1 MFDRDKWREILDT
14 VRANKLRTF
23 LTGFSVA
30 WGILMLIVL
39 LGSGQGLAQGIQ
51 YQFRDDATNS
61 IWAWAGQTSKPY
73 QGLPP
78 GRQVQM
84 TNRDY
89 DATRGDVEGVEHITG
104 RFFIRGTTRV
114 VYKNETATFDI
125 RAVHPDHQFLE
136 KTIMTTGRFL
146 NEQDI
151 AEYRKVAVIGATVR
165 DQLFKQEDPIGKY
178 IKVNGVAFQ
187 VVGMFTDEG
196 PASEVEK
203 IYLPISTAQR
213 AFNGGERLGQIMFT
227 TGELPVD
234 TTKDMAEEFK
244 EELAERHDFD
254 PTDERAVFVRNAN
267 EFFARFTALMS
278 GIRAFVWVIGIG
290 TLLAGVV
297 GVSNIMM
304 IAVKERTREIGVRK
318 ALGATPFSIMSL
330 ILQESVLITG
340 VAGYVGLVLGV
351 ALLEVLS
358 GGLQGNDFFRD
369 PHVDLGVALGATALL
384 IVAGTVAGFFPA
396 RRAAAVRPIEALRE
410 E

>member
-1 MFDRDKWREILDT
+1 MFDRDKWGEIIDT
-14 VRANKLRTF
+14 VRSNKLRTF

-39 LGSGQGLAQGIQ
+39 LGSGQGLAQGIE

-61 IWAWAGQTSKPY
+61 IWVWAGQTSKPY
-73 QGLPP
+73 RGLPV

-89 DATRGDVEGVEHITG
+89 DETRRGVGGVEHITG

-114 VYKNETATFDI
+114 VYKNETGTFDI
-125 RAVHPDHQFLE
+125 RAVHPDHQHLE
-136 KTIMTTGRFL
+136 KTIMTVGRFL

-165 DQLFKQEDPIGKY
+165 DQLFGKEDPIGKY
-178 IKVNGVAFQ
+178 LKVNGVAFQ
-187 VVGMFTDEG
+187 VVGMFTDDG

-213 AFNGGERLGQIMFT
+213 AFNGGERLGQFMFT
-227 TGELPVD
+227 TGDLPVD
-234 TTKDMAEEFK
+234 TTVGMADEVK
-244 EELAERHDFD
+244 QELAERHDFD

-267 EFFARFTALMS
+267 EFFARFVSMMR
-278 GIRAFVWVIGIG
+278 GIRLFVWVIGIG

-318 ALGATPFSIMSL
+318 AVGATPWSIMSL
-330 ILQESVLITG
+330 ILQESVLITA

-358 GGLQGNDFFRD
+358 GALQSNDFFRN
-369 PHVDLGVALGATALL
+369 PYVDLSVGVGATLLL
-384 IVAGTVAGFFPA
+384 IVAGTIAGFFPA
-396 RRAAAVRPIEALRE
+396 RRAASVRPVEALRE